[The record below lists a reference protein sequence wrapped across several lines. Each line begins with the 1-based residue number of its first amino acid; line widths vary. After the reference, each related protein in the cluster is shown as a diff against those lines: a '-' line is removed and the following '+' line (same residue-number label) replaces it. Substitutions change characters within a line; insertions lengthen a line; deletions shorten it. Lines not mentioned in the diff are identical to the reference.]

1 MLRKIQIGCVGLL
14 LLAGRGVGA
23 LAAQISAQAQPTAPL
38 SADPLFPLSFDATQ
52 KRQDLKAGQEKT
64 LFTFALTNTSSS
76 PVVIKQVTSSCGC
89 TTISLPS
96 QPWTL
101 APGDNGKIQV
111 DVDLR
116 NKWGMLAKNI
126 TLDTTAGSKQLVLLI
141 NIPAPSNAQPETTPD
156 INLNRQRNIMV
167 SLNDRQAVFKGDCA
181 RCHVEP
187 AQGKLG
193 KELYA
198 AACGI
203 CHEGTHRAGMVPDL
217 HALKHPTTYEY
228 WKFWT
233 SNGKTNSLMPAFAK
247 EQGGPLTPEQI
258 HSVAA
263 YLSKSVVGDP
273 KTLLSPRAQ
282 TPPAKPEPSTSGT
295 KKP

>member
-1 MLRKIQIGCVGLL
+1 MLRRIPIACAVLL
-14 LLAGRGVGA
+14 LLTSWSPRV
-23 LAAQISAQAQPTAPL
+23 LAAQIPAQTQPAATL
-38 SADPLFPLSFDATQ
+38 SSEPLFPLSFDATQ
-52 KRQDLKAGQEKT
+52 KRQDLQAGREKT
-64 LFTFALTNTSSS
+64 LFTFALTNTSAS

-111 DVDLR
+111 DVDVR

-141 NIPAPSNAQPETTPD
+141 NIPAPQNTHTEKTSD
-156 INLNRQRNIMV
+156 INLSRQRNIMV

-181 RCHVEP
+181 RCHADP

-203 CHEGTHRAGMVPDL
+203 CHEGPHRV
-217 HALKHPTTYEY
+217 
-228 WKFWT
+228 
-233 SNGKTNSLMPAFAK
+233 
-247 EQGGPLTPEQI
+247 
-258 HSVAA
+258 
-263 YLSKSVVGDP
+263 
-273 KTLLSPRAQ
+273 
-282 TPPAKPEPSTSGT
+282 
-295 KKP
+295 